1 MEFYTIASGSSGNC
15 ALVREED
22 TVLLIDAGISAR
34 RVTQA
39 LSALTLSPADLTAIL
54 ITHEHSDH
62 ISGLGTLLKKFP
74 VPVLS
79 STGTIQA
86 IAAQNRSLSPSLFG
100 FSVGESLSFGPL
112 QVQSFSSSHDAAE
125 PVGYR
130 IDSAD
135 GSLGFLT
142 DTGLVTDAACDVLL
156 GVDTLLL
163 EANHDVATLQ
173 NGPYPY
179 SLKQRIAGPLG
190 HLSNQDAAD
199 FAVKMAQH
207 GTNTILLAHLSE
219 ENNQPA
225 FAMQCVQQ
233 QLGACRCSASLY
245 VAPRSELSQE
255 FHLCRKSLFYAL
267 EN

>member
-1 MEFYTIASGSSGNC
+1 MLLHCPTTAF
-15 ALVREED
+15 
-22 TVLLIDAGISAR
+22 LIDAGISCR
-34 RVTQA
+34 RIRSSLQTLGLSLSQLDA
-39 LSALTLSPADLTAIL
+39 LL

-62 ISGLGTLLKKFP
+62 IAGLATLLKCSKLSVYSAPATVSFLQKRFP
-74 VPVLS
+74 EHAS
-79 STGTIQA
+79 
-86 IAAQNRSLSPSLFG
+86 RF
-100 FSVGESLSFGPL
+100 F
-112 QVQSFSSSHDAAE
+112 SFSSGQAISLNGCRILLFHTSHDALQS
-125 PVGYR
+125 VGYR
-130 IDSAD
+130 IDTPD
-135 GSLGFLT
+135 GSVGILT
-142 DTGLVTDAACDVLL
+142 DTGCIPPNAESLLQGVELLVLESNYDPLL
-156 GVDTLLL
+156 
-163 EANHDVATLQ
+163 LQ

-207 GTNTILLAHLSE
+207 GTNTILLAHLSQ

>member
-179 SLKQRIAGPLG
+179 YLKQRILGDHG
-190 HLSNQDAAD
+190 HLSNFSAAE
-199 FAVKMAQH
+199 FALLTAQS
-207 GTNTILLAHLSE
+207 GTNDILLAHLSR
-219 ENNQPA
+219 ENNSPA
-225 FAMQCVQQ
+225 IAEYTVGRALQAAG
-233 QLGACRCSASLY
+233 LSIRLS
-245 VAPRSELSQE
+245 VAPRERISEV
-255 FHLCRKSLFYAL
+255 HLCRRSLSFVS